1 MSGLFTEFTKDM
13 LDVQKPVSI
22 PRIPNHFSVFLEE
35 RKEKPDDTI
44 SVLEG
49 KRKQIEKM
57 IKELQ
62 KELTAIKKRVA
73 QERFEQKGGK
83 RILTM
88 EGGSAE

>member
-1 MSGLFTEFTKDM
+1 M
-13 LDVQKPVSI
+13 
-22 PRIPNHFSVFLEE
+22 
-35 RKEKPDDTI
+35 

-83 RILTM
+83 RI
-88 EGGSAE
+88 